1 MGDRLG
7 DRLSINE
14 SKILSLL
21 RGNADITISGLAKTL
36 TISTTAVENNLSKLK
51 SKGIIKRIGGDKG
64 GHWEILNKDVS
75 TRS

>member
-1 MGDRLG
+1 LGDRLG